1 MSQDG
6 GLCEFHP
13 KCYEG
18 GDDFKLVMFSKSIC
32 FAGCPSTEAVRRGR
46 GSVGCG

>member
-1 MSQDG
+1 MSQG
-6 GLCEFHP
+6 GGFCEFHP

-18 GDDFKLVMFSKSIC
+18 GDDLYFVAFFKSIDV
-32 FAGCPSTEAVRRGR
+32 AGCPSTEAVRRGR